1 MSEQGVGDGG
11 GGGGGVGVQA
21 SRDMS
26 ASEHEGGGSY
36 AFGGGGGGLSE
47 SERAELQSQVSACQE
62 KLKQINDKMA
72 TFDLQVARA
81 PNAPM
86 KKRLQQQAE
95 VYAGQVL
102 MSSRR
107 SVYYIHDALWM
118 SSSRRVITYTRWCK
132 RWTLEYRQTGYD
144 RRCQH
149 PQIHAC
155 ACVL

>member
-1 MSEQGVGDGG
+1 MVGQGEREEEEDAKAAEKDDDDEESIHCKTG
-11 GGGGGVGVQA
+11 A
-21 SRDMS
+21 LAPMLER
-26 ASEHEGGGSY
+26 EGGGSY
-36 AFGGGGGGLSE
+36 AFRGGGGGLSE
-47 SERAELQSQVSACQE
+47 SERVELESQVSACQE

-118 SSSRRVITYTRWCK
+118 SSSRRVY
-132 RWTLEYRQTGYD
+132 Y
-144 RRCQH
+144 
-149 PQIHAC
+149 IHE
-155 ACVL
+155 VV